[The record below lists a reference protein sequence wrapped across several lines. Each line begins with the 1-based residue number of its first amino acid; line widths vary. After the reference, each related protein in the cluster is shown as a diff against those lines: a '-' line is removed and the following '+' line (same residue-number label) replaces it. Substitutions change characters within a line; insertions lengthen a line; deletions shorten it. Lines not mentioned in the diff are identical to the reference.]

1 MVGSRRTVGR
11 MRERS
16 LYWWDGRVPVV
27 RISRI
32 YVGNKED
39 Y

>member
-1 MVGSRRTVGR
+1 MVGSRRTVG
-11 MRERS
+11 EGGKEA
-16 LYWWDGRVPVV
+16 YWWDGRVPVV